1 MASQAQHDSFKAVF
15 DEEQERYGQL
25 EKRANL
31 YLTII
36 TFYLG
41 AIVFKIDD
49 LLKFAL
55 KFNLSVF
62 WFLAIGA
69 ILGIALLLVVRAI
82 SIREYEGLFSP
93 KEEIKSYGTTPPSDS
108 DFFDKRLADFAVA
121 TERNAKQNNR
131 VARLLQFAAWFL
143 FLAVLLQI
151 IIFGVIFTHA
161 KATNVHPQ
169 VTEVCS
175 FEGESG

>member
-15 DEEQERYGQL
+15 DEEQARYGHL

-31 YLTII
+31 YLTIV

-49 LLKFAL
+49 LLKFAA

-69 ILGIALLLVVRAI
+69 VLGVAMLLVVRAI
-82 SIREYEGLFSP
+82 SIRKYEGLFNP
-93 KEEIKSYGTTPPSDS
+93 KEEIKSFGATAPSDS

-121 TERNAKQNNR
+121 TERNSKQNNR
-131 VARLLQFAAWFL
+131 VAKLLQSAAWLL

-151 IIFGVIFTHA
+151 VIFGVIFTHA
-161 KATNVHPQ
+161 KAADIHP
-169 VTEVCS
+169 
-175 FEGESG
+175 